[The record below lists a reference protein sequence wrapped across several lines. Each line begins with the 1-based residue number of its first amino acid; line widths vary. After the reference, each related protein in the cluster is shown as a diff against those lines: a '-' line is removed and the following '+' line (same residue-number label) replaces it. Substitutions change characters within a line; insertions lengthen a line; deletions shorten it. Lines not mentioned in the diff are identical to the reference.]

1 MVIEGMG
8 IEMIQIIE
16 SSQVVSQDTKVLNLI
31 KDMMDG
37 RIEEIRPTIDF
48 TRESGAVY
56 PQVEAMLG
64 KGTDDVIGI
73 LNRLVEENVFEARFY
88 DRLIFCPSCNS
99 MNLRPSQKCPKCGSG
114 NIAKGRIIEHFACG
128 KNGLEEEFTVS
139 GKYICPHCRK
149 PLKFLGTDYRSLGV
163 NYKCRSCGA
172 LSTEVTLK
180 WQCMKCSSLLSDEE
194 AKVQVINSYVL
205 NEQSRNRLTFDTGYK
220 SKFIDYLKRQ
230 GYEVFEKVKVGS
242 GSGSGVTHVLDMLAR
257 RDDGFILFIIGIGIA
272 IGHDNEDVGLE
283 EVFRFDNKV
292 YDLGI
297 HDKILLTVPGLNNE
311 AKQFAQRQ
319 RIKSF
324 NARELEEFLN
334 KDNDSVSHPVLN
346 RPFRFE
352 SRTHLIKYLHDQG
365 YRTEE
370 KARIR
375 GRSGAE
381 YTMDIIAYFD
391 DGLFTHTISVGIL
404 TDPKEVGLEAVSA
417 YDTKAYDIGI
427 HDKVLLVAPAL
438 AKEARQ
444 FADQQKIKIIEVGD
458 VSALV

>member
-1 MVIEGMG
+1 MGM
-8 IEMIQIIE
+8 EMIQIIE
-16 SSQVVSQDTKVLNLI
+16 ASQTASHDTKVLNLI
-31 KDMMDG
+31 KEMMDG
-37 RIEEIRPTIDF
+37 RIEEIRPTVDF

-64 KGTDDVIGI
+64 KGTDDVITI
-73 LNRLVEENVFEARFY
+73 LNRLVDENVLEARFY

-180 WQCMKCSSLLSDEE
+180 WQCLKCASILSDAEV
-194 AKVQVINSYVL
+194 KVHVINSYVL
-205 NEQSRNRLTFDTGYK
+205 DEQSRNLLTFDTGYK
-220 SKFIDYLKRQ
+220 SKFIDYLRRQ
-230 GYEVFEKVKVGS
+230 GYEVFEKAKVGS
-242 GSGSGVTHVLDMLAR
+242 MSGSGATHVLDLLAR
-257 RDDGFILFIIGIGIA
+257 RDDGFLSFILGIGIA
-272 IGHDNEDVGLE
+272 IGNDNEEIGLE
-283 EVFRFDNKV
+283 AVFRFDNKV

-297 HDKILLTVPGLNNE
+297 HDKILLAVPGLNNE

-324 NARELEEFLN
+324 NARELEGFL
-334 KDNDSVSHPVLN
+334 SGVGESPARPVLKL
-346 RPFRFE
+346 PFTFE
-352 SRTHLIKYLHDQG
+352 SRTLLLKYLHDQG

-370 KARIR
+370 MAKIR

-391 DGLFTHTISVGIL
+391 DGLFTHTISIGIL
-404 TDPKEVGLEAVSA
+404 TDPDGVGLEAVSA

-444 FADQQKIKIIEVGD
+444 FADQQKIKIIEVGNA
-458 VSALV
+458 SALV